1 MSPEPDYFDYK
12 NCRIASY
19 QIGEGPP
26 LLMLHG
32 WGSSARVMMPIAH
45 QLAHLRTCHLI
56 DLPGFGQSDEPPV
69 AWSVNEYADMV
80 DAFLQT
86 LGPKPVDFLVH
97 SYGGRITLKLL
108 ADRNRRDQIG
118 KVLIT
123 GGAGMKPR
131 RPFSYYIKKGAATL
145 LKTPARILPAA
156 LRESYLNRVR
166 GSRLWKKLGSSDYRK
181 LSGVMRE
188 SFVLSVREHL
198 DSLLPAI
205 QHEVLLLWGDQD
217 DATPLY
223 QGKRME
229 KGIDRSALVVMEG
242 AGHYAF
248 LDKPKQFAAIAEA
261 YYKPAGPDR

>member
-1 MSPEPDYFDYK
+1 MNPDPDYFNYK

-26 LLMLHG
+26 LLLLHG
-32 WGSSARVMMPIAH
+32 WGSSARVMMPIAR

-56 DLPGFGQSDEPPV
+56 DLPGFGQSDEPPE

-80 DAFLQT
+80 DAFIQT
-86 LGPKPVDFLVH
+86 LRPSPVDLLAH

-108 ADRNRRDQIG
+108 ADKNRRGRVG

-131 RPFSYYIKKGAATL
+131 RPFSYYVKKSISTL
-145 LKTPARILPAA
+145 LKTPARILPAS
-156 LRESYLNRVR
+156 LQESYLRRVR
-166 GSRLWKKLGSSDYRK
+166 SSGLWKKLGSSDYRK

-188 SFVLSVREHL
+188 SFVLSVRDQL
-198 DSLLPAI
+198 DSLLPLI
-205 QHEVLLLWGDQD
+205 QHEVLLLWGDRD

-223 QGKRME
+223 QGERME
-229 KGIDRSALVVMEG
+229 KGINKSALVVMEG

-261 YYKPAGPDR
+261 YYEPDKFNE

>member
-1 MSPEPDYFDYK
+1 MTPDPDFFTYK
-12 NCRIASY
+12 NCRIATY

-26 LLMLHG
+26 LLLLHG
-32 WGSSARVMMPIAH
+32 WASSAKVMMPIAR

-56 DLPGFGQSDEPPV
+56 DLPGFGQSDEPPE

-80 DAFLQT
+80 DAFIQT
-86 LGPKPVDFLVH
+86 LRPKPVDLLAH
-97 SYGGRITLKLL
+97 SYGGRITLKIL
-108 ADRNRRDQIG
+108 ADKTRKDQVG

-131 RPFSYYIKKGAATL
+131 RTFSYYIKKSVSTL
-145 LKTPARILPAA
+145 LKIPARILPSS
-156 LRESYLNRVR
+156 LRESYLRKVR
-166 GSRLWKKLGSSDYRK
+166 SSRLWKKLGSSDYRK

-188 SFVLSVREHL
+188 SFVLSVRDHL
-198 DSLLPAI
+198 DSLLPSI
-205 QHEVLLLWGDQD
+205 QHEVLLLWGDRD

-223 QGKRME
+223 QGERME
-229 KGIDRSALVVMEG
+229 KGINRSALVIMEG

-261 YYKPAGPDR
+261 YYEPGEANG